1 MFSLLHSGIYHVQS
15 SSQWCLPCSVFFP
28 VLFALFA
35 FPVLVAIFSLLH
47 SHICHTLTGTSCTS
61 WNAVFGLLLPQEW
74 VGARGHADHVPV
86 PDHLPLPNIH
96 EPGAPEW
103 EPDKATGAGAI
114 PVLQVSWLSFDVWIT
129 VHRNYLHSTC
139 SQADVEKHWA
149 VKYTAQ
155 IVSVPS
161 CAACWYSFLL
171 FDFSTGWIHWR
182 LCTNSWKVSSPSFSS
197 SPLVHLPVNPESLM
211 LTRIWCWQE
220 GRYRISCFW
229 C

>member
-1 MFSLLHSGIYHVQS
+1 VLACVPA
-15 SSQWCLPCSVFFP
+15 CLPMCVCLY
-28 VLFALFA
+28 VCLG
-35 FPVLVAIFSLLH
+35 VCVCK
-47 SHICHTLTGTSCTS
+47 ICAAGC
-61 WNAVFGLLLPQEW
+61 F
-74 VGARGHADHVPV
+74 
-86 PDHLPLPNIH
+86 
-96 EPGAPEW
+96 
-103 EPDKATGAGAI
+103 KATFGKCFRDRMERIIMGFSEHTDNH
-114 PVLQVSWLSFDVWIT
+114 PELNCRLKVWQVILFKSYSWLSFNVWII

-139 SQADVEKHWA
+139 SQVDIEKQWA
-149 VKYTAQ
+149 VKYTVQ

-161 CAACWYSFLL
+161 CAACWYPFLL